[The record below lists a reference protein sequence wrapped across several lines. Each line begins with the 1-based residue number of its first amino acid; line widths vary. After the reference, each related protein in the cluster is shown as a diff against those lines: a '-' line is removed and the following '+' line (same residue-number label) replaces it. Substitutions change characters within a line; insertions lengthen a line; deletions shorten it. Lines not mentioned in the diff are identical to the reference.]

1 MWAMMEEKQKNWLK
15 NGKSWMGLMK
25 NQFGYTVL
33 FVNQKRK
40 LKYMLIQRFFIFPYT
55 APDAKKKWLWT
66 LFNVRFILL

>member
-1 MWAMMEEKQKNWLK
+1 
-15 NGKSWMGLMK
+15 MGLMK